1 MSRAEISRLYVRSIF
16 NFLKE
21 LPNGFP
27 KRMPHF
33 TFLAIT
39 KDPISP
45 PTCQHLLISG
55 WIFFFFSFF
64 FLDSSIL
71 MAILYFFNSKMVD

>member
-45 PTCQHLLISG
+45 HTCQHLLISG